1 MGELIFVGLGLG
13 GVDDLSARAMRA
25 LRECDQ
31 VFGEFYTSKLIDS
44 TPDDL
49 EKAIGKSIVRL
60 KRREVEEEETVIEAA
75 RNARVAFVT
84 AGDTMAATTHVDLKI
99 RAMEEGIPTTVIYGV
114 SIFTACASALG
125 LQPYKFGRAVTIPFP
140 EPGYTPLSP
149 FDNIYENW
157 SRGLHTLVLLDI
169 REEEGRYMT
178 ANQAVQWLIDAEKA
192 KGLGMI
198 TESTI
203 ICAVARVGSRTE
215 KVSAGYPSKMLG
227 EDMGP
232 PLHAVVVPGKL
243 HFVEA
248 YALVKFAGAPEETA
262 DDQNL

>member
-13 GVDDLSARAMRA
+13 GVDDLSARALAA

-31 VFGEFYTSKLIDS
+31 VFGEFYTSRLIDS

-49 EKAIGKSIVRL
+49 ESAIGRKIVRL
-60 KRREVEEEETVIEAA
+60 CRREVEEDEVVIEAA
-75 RNARVAFVT
+75 RKGRVAFVT
-84 AGDTMAATTHVDLKI
+84 AGDTMAATTHVDLRI
-99 RAMEEGIPTTVIYGV
+99 QAMEEGIPTQVFYGV
-114 SIFTACASALG
+114 SIFSACASALG
-125 LQPYKFGRAVTIPFP
+125 LQPYKFGRTVTIPFP

-149 FDNIYENW
+149 YENIFENW

-178 ANQAVQWLIDAEKA
+178 ANQAVQWLMDAERA

-198 TESTI
+198 TPSTV
-203 ICAVARVGSRTE
+203 ICAAARVGSRTE
-215 KVSAGYPSKMLG
+215 KVSAGYPSKMLD

-243 HFVEA
+243 HFIEA
-248 YALVKFAGAPEETA
+248 YALVRFAGAPEEIA
-262 DDQNL
+262 EDQNL

>member
-13 GVDDLSARAMRA
+13 GVDDLSARAIRT
-25 LRECDQ
+25 LKECDQ
-31 VFGEFYTSKLIDS
+31 VYGEFYTSKLIDS

-49 EKAIGKSIVRL
+49 EALIGKKIIRL
-60 KRREVEEEETVIEAA
+60 SRKEVEEEEMVVDAA
-75 RNARVAFVT
+75 KKGKVAFVT

-99 RAMEEGIPTTVIYGV
+99 RAEEEGVSTDLIHGI
-114 SIFTACASALG
+114 SIFTACSSALG
-125 LQPYKFGRAVTIPFP
+125 LQPYKFGRTVTIPFP

-149 FDNIYENW
+149 YENIYDNW

-192 KGLGMI
+192 KHLGMI
-198 TESTI
+198 TDKTI
-203 ICAVARVGSRTE
+203 ICAAARVGSRTQ
-215 KVSAGYPSKMLG
+215 KVAANYPQKMLV

-243 HFVEA
+243 HFIEA
-248 YALVKFAGAPEETA
+248 YALAKFAGAPEDIIE
-262 DDQNL
+262 D

>member
-13 GVDDLSARAMRA
+13 GVDDLSARALEA
-25 LRECDQ
+25 LKGCDQ
-31 VFGEFYTSKLIDS
+31 VFGEFYTSRLIDS
-44 TPDDL
+44 TPDEL
-49 EKAIGKSIVRL
+49 EKVIGKGIVRL
-60 KRREVEEEETVIEAA
+60 CRKEVEEEELVIEAA
-75 RNARVAFVT
+75 KKGKVAFVT
-84 AGDTMAATTHVDLKI
+84 AGDTMAATTHVDLRI
-99 RAMEEGIPTTVIYGV
+99 RADEEGIPTSIFYGV

-125 LQPYKFGRAVTIPFP
+125 LQPYKFGRTVTIPFP

-149 FDNIYENW
+149 YENIYENW

-178 ANQAVQWLIDAEKA
+178 ANQAVQWLLDAERA
-192 KGLGMI
+192 KGAGMI
-198 TESTI
+198 TDRTI
-203 ICAVARVGSRTE
+203 ICAAARVGSRTE
-215 KVSAGYPSKMLG
+215 KVAAGYPEKMLA

-248 YALVKFAGAPEETA
+248 YALVKFAGAPEEIA
-262 DDQNL
+262 ED

>member
-13 GVDDLSARAMRA
+13 GVEDLSARALEA
-25 LRECDQ
+25 LKGCDQ

-49 EKAIGKSIVRL
+49 EKVIGRKIVRL
-60 KRREVEEEETVIEAA
+60 CRKEVEEDEIVIEAA
-75 RNARVAFVT
+75 KQGKVAFVT

-99 RAMEEGIPTTVIYGV
+99 RAMEDGIPTQLFYGV
-114 SIFTACASALG
+114 SIFTAASSALG
-125 LQPYKFGRAVTIPFP
+125 LQPYKFGRTVTIPFP
-140 EPGYTPLSP
+140 EPGFTPLSP
-149 FDNIYENW
+149 YENIYENW

-198 TESTI
+198 TDSTV
-203 ICAVARVGSRTE
+203 ICAAARVGSRTE
-215 KVSAGYPSKMLG
+215 KVAAGYPQKMLV

-243 HFVEA
+243 HFIEA
-248 YALVKFAGAPEETA
+248 YALVKFAGAPEEIA

>member
-1 MGELIFVGLGLG
+1 MIFVGLGLG
-13 GVDDLSARAMRA
+13 GVDDLSARALAA

-49 EKAIGKSIVRL
+49 ERVIGKKIVRL
-60 KRREVEEEETVIEAA
+60 CRKEVEEDETVIDAA
-75 RNARVAFVT
+75 KNVRVAFVT
-84 AGDTMAATTHVDLKI
+84 AGDTMAATTHVDLRI
-99 RAMEEGIPTTVIYGV
+99 RAMEDGIPTQLFYGV
-114 SIFTACASALG
+114 SIFTAAASALG
-125 LQPYKFGRAVTIPFP
+125 LQPYKFGRTVTIPFP

-149 FDNIYENW
+149 YENIYENW

-169 REEEGRYMT
+169 REEEGRYMS
-178 ANQAVQWLIDAEKA
+178 ANQAVEWLLSAERA

-198 TESTI
+198 TDRTI
-203 ICAVARVGSRTE
+203 ICAAARVGSPIE
-215 KVSAGYPSKMLG
+215 KVSAGYPDKMLH

-232 PLHAVVVPGKL
+232 PLHAVVVPGKF
-243 HFVEA
+243 HFIEA
-248 YALVKFAGAPEETA
+248 YALVRFAGAPEEIA

>member
-13 GVDDLSARAMRA
+13 GVEDLSARALQA
-25 LRECDQ
+25 LKGCEQ
-31 VFGEFYTSKLIDS
+31 IFGEFYTSKLIDS

-49 EKAIGKSIVRL
+49 ERAIGKKIVRL
-60 KRREVEEEETVIEAA
+60 CRREVEEEEIVIEAA
-75 RNARVAFVT
+75 KKAKVAFVT

-99 RAMEEGIPTTVIYGV
+99 RAMEEGVPTSLFYGV
-114 SIFTACASALG
+114 SIFTACSSALG
-125 LQPYKFGRAVTIPFP
+125 LQPYKFGRTVTIPFP

-149 FDNIYENW
+149 YDNIYDNW

-178 ANQAVQWLIDAEKA
+178 ANQAIDWLLAAEKA
-192 KGLGMI
+192 RGNGMI
-198 TESTI
+198 TSKTI
-203 ICAVARVGSRTE
+203 ICAAARVGSRTE
-215 KVSAGYPSKMLG
+215 KVAAGYPEKMLV
-227 EDMGP
+227 EDMGT

-243 HFVEA
+243 HFIEA
-248 YALVKFAGAPEETA
+248 YALVKFAGAPEEIA

>member
-1 MGELIFVGLGLG
+1 MIFVGLGLG
-13 GVDDLSARAMRA
+13 GVEDLSARA
-25 LRECDQ
+25 LRVLKECDQ

-49 EKAIGKSIVRL
+49 EKAIGKKIVRL
-60 KRREVEEEETVIEAA
+60 CRREVEEEEIVVEAA
-75 RNARVAFVT
+75 KKAKVAFVT
-84 AGDTMAATTHVDLKI
+84 AGDTMAATTHVDLRI
-99 RAMEEGIPTTVIYGV
+99 RAIEEGVPTTLLYGM

-125 LQPYKFGRAVTIPFP
+125 LQPYKFGRTVTIPFP
-140 EPGYTPLSP
+140 EPGFTPLSP
-149 FDNIYENW
+149 YDNICENW

-169 REEEGRYMT
+169 KEEEGRYMT
-178 ANQAVQWLIDAEKA
+178 ANQAVEWLLAAEKA
-192 KGLGMI
+192 QKKGMV
-198 TESTI
+198 TDKQI
-203 ICAVARVGSRTE
+203 ICAAARVGSRTE
-215 KVSAGYPSKMLG
+215 KVVAGYPDKMLK

-248 YALVKFAGAPEETA
+248 YALVKLAGAPEEIS

>member
-13 GVDDLSARAMRA
+13 GTDDLSTRAVNA
-25 LRECDQ
+25 LKGCDQ

-44 TPDDL
+44 TPDEL
-49 EKAIGKSIVRL
+49 ESLIGKKIVRL
-60 KRREVEEEETVIEAA
+60 SRREVEEEEIVIEASKKGK
-75 RNARVAFVT
+75 VAFIT

-99 RAMEEGIPTTVIYGV
+99 RAMEDGIKTTIIYGI
-114 SIFTACASALG
+114 SIFTACSSALG
-125 LQPYKFGRAVTIPFP
+125 LQPYKFGRTVTIPFQ

-149 FDNIYENW
+149 YENIFDNW

-169 REEEGRYMT
+169 REEEERYMT
-178 ANQAVQWLIDAEKA
+178 ANQAVEWLLAAEKA
-192 KGLGMI
+192 VGKGMI
-198 TESTI
+198 TDKQI
-203 ICAVARVGSRTE
+203 ICAAARVGSQTE
-215 KVSAGYPSKMLG
+215 KVAANYPQVMLN

-248 YALVKFAGAPEETA
+248 YALVKFAGAPDEIAE
-262 DDQNL
+262 DQNL